1 MRRTALA
8 LSLLLLP
15 ALAAAQQ
22 GAAPKTTDARTL
34 GWQVRSDND
43 ADIAKLVFVEM
54 KPGWHITTGS
64 VAGIFYR
71 PDMTGVGAYEATFKA
86 YLFGPQPAHAEAYG
100 LFVGGKDLPG
110 AGQQY
115 LYFLIRNDGKYLIKT
130 RSGTVTKDVVPW
142 SPAASIKTLAPNDS
156 GTVLNTL
163 KIDATPT
170 VVHFL
175 VNDVVV
181 ASKPRAE
188 VAVDGVVGL
197 RVNHLLNLHVT
208 DLSVIKGK

>member
-8 LSLLLLP
+8 LSLLLSP
-15 ALAAAQQ
+15 TLASAQQ
-22 GAAPKTTDARTL
+22 APPRTTDARTL

-43 ADIAKLVFVEM
+43 ADISKLVFVEM
-54 KPGWHITTGS
+54 KPGWHITTGP

-71 PDMTGVGAYEATFKA
+71 PDLTGVGAYTATFTA

-130 RSGTVTKDVVPW
+130 RSGTTTRDVVPW
-142 SPAASIKTLAPNDS
+142 SPVASIKTLAANDS

-163 KIDATPT
+163 AIDASPT
-170 VVHFL
+170 TVRFL

-181 ASKPRAE
+181 ATRPRAE
-188 VAVDGVVGL
+188 VAVDGVVGM

-208 DLSVIKGK
+208 DLTVTKGK

>member
-1 MRRTALA
+1 MRRTALV
-8 LSLLLLP
+8 LSLLLVP
-15 ALAAAQQ
+15 AFVGAQQ
-22 GAAPKTTDARTL
+22 AAPPKTTDARTL

-43 ADIAKLVFVEM
+43 ADISKLAFVEM
-54 KPGWHITTGS
+54 KPGWHLTTGP

-71 PDMTGVGAYEATFKA
+71 PEMTGVGAYRATFTA
-86 YLFGPQPAHAEAYG
+86 YLFGPQPSHAEAYG

-130 RSGTVTKDVVPW
+130 RTGTVTKDVVPW
-142 SPAASIKTLAPNDS
+142 TAAASIKTLAPNDS

-163 KIDATPT
+163 TIDASPT
-170 VVHFL
+170 AVRFL

-181 ASKPRAE
+181 ATKPRAE
-188 VAVDGVVGL
+188 VAVDGVVGM

-208 DLSVIKGK
+208 DLSVTTGK